1 VNDYAGRCGSCAAF
15 TRAHDDP
22 ARGRVGECA
31 LEVYPPPIK
40 ATATCARYR
49 AKGAPPPPPPPR
61 AAGQPRGTGVRP
73 RAPER
78 APSPERRPSAAPQ
91 PFRSPLPREIDIDMD
106 IDEFR
111 RVLREVLSE
120 ELGVGRAEMGGR
132 WEGGEIVLRPGKE
145 GTAEKRIPLDVFFHK
160 IVMLRDKLRVLEQKI
175 NAHEGLSD
183 AEKVQLQAYITG
195 CYGTLTTFNVL
206 FARREDGFAGSGRDS
221 D

>member
-1 VNDYAGRCGSCAAF
+1 M
-15 TRAHDDP
+15 
-22 ARGRVGECA
+22 
-31 LEVYPPPIK
+31 YPPPIK

-61 AAGQPRGTGVRP
+61 AAGQPRGSGVRP

-78 APSPERRPSAAPQ
+78 APSPERQPSAAPQ
-91 PFRSPLPREIDIDMD
+91 PLRSPLPREIDIDMD